1 MPLLLNKDKIISEIH
16 FKASLSGGPGGQHV
30 NKVNTK
36 MELRFNIDD
45 SKMLSN
51 NEKAI
56 LTEKLATKINN
67 DGFLILSSQSERT
80 QLKNKETVIARFF
93 SLLEKTLKPVKK
105 RKATKPTKASQL
117 KRLDDKR
124 KLGEKKTGRKSAGKE
139 EV

>member
-36 MELRFNIDD
+36 MELRFHIHD
-45 SKMLSN
+45 SNSFTIE
-51 NEKAI
+51 EKGI
-56 LTEKLATKINN
+56 LTEKLANKINN